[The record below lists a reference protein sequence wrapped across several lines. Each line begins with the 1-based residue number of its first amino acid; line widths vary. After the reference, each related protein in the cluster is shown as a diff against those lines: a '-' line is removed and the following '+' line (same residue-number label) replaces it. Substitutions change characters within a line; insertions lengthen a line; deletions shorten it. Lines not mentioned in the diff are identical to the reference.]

1 MELVILIIVISVC
14 LDVVAHF
21 VQMPL
26 LRKIIRATI
35 IATLAMYYKRGIELE
50 KGEGEGEGHAHN
62 QKDSYS
68 KLKAML
74 GKKIR

>member
-1 MELVILIIVISVC
+1 MELVILIIVIAVC
-14 LDVVAHF
+14 LDIIAYF
-21 VQMPL
+21 VQAPFIKSL
-26 LRKIIRATI
+26 IRRI
-35 IATLAMYYKRGIELE
+35 VIATLAIYYKRGIELE
-50 KGEGEGEGHAHN
+50 KGKGQIQN